1 MKMDDAIEIVNG
13 TDCLSCGKHL
23 DACSGVETG
32 GRTPSPGDIT
42 ICLYCGHLMAFSD
55 TLGLREL
62 TSAEAKEIAGDPRIL
77 AVQKARREVLP

>member
-1 MKMDDAIEIVNG
+1 MKMDDAIEIMKCS
-13 TDCLSCGKHL
+13 DCLSCGKHL

-55 TLGLREL
+55 TLGLRDL
-62 TSAEAKEIAGDPRIL
+62 TDAEIHDTALDPRVC
-77 AVQKARREVLP
+77 AVMQAIKETKS